1 MAVKKLEQFIY
12 GVYRYVADTLED
24 AKTIPVD
31 AKQANMGSEVYVIET
46 GKTYILGGG
55 STWYSKV
62 DGDTFDCEC
71 GDIMPEST
79 IWENLPEV
87 AAARK
92 KKKKGVINAP

>member
-1 MAVKKLEQFIY
+1 MAIKKLEQFIY

-24 AKTIPVD
+24 AQSISVD
-31 AKQANMGSEVYVIET
+31 AKSANMGSEVYVIET
-46 GKTYILGGG
+46 GKTYVLGSG

-62 DGDTFDCEC
+62 DGDSFECNC

-79 IWENLPEV
+79 VWEDLP

-92 KKKKGVINAP
+92 KNLKK

>member
-55 STWYSKV
+55 STWYSKT
-62 DGDTFDCEC
+62 DGDSFDCNC
-71 GDIMPEST
+71 GDIQGEST
-79 IWENLPEV
+79 IWEDLPV
-87 AAARK
+87 AAKMKRK
-92 KKKKGVINAP
+92 QEK

>member
-55 STWYSKV
+55 FTWFSKS
-62 DGDTFDCEC
+62 DGDSFEC
-71 GDIMPEST
+71 GCDDVMPEST
-79 IWENLPEV
+79 IWEDLP
-87 AAARK
+87 AAAKMKRK
-92 KKKKGVINAP
+92 QEK